1 MWGLTPL
8 PAGSGCPLSL
18 SRKAVHSSYDQCVF
32 KAAQDHSELCL
43 WALALDVD

>member
-1 MWGLTPL
+1 MPVC
-8 PAGSGCPLSL
+8 CPLSL